1 MGRWNMNLNDAI
13 NKLTVSQQE
22 VNNFYNGETY
32 GNEFKI
38 KSANIF
44 IDDLIK
50 YYSTE
55 IHAGKTL
62 PWTKTHDKFHV
73 RPGEVTL
80 VTGPSGHGK
89 SMWLSQVILHL
100 MKSSICLVSSL
111 EMRPVLTM
119 ARMLAQALGSQE
131 PTDEYVTRFCER
143 AASKLYIYD
152 QTGVTTSE
160 DMIATLFWGKHVLG
174 VEVFVIDSLMK
185 MADIAEDNYNAQ
197 KLFADRLAVVCRDL
211 NIHIFLVAHTRKLS
225 DEEQIPDATDIMG
238 SSHLRN
244 LSDNILCC
252 WRNRYKE
259 RLKDEGKTADADLKI
274 IPDAKIF
281 VQKQRNFQFEGSFNF
296 WYDPKGLR
304 YKESP

>member
-1 MGRWNMNLNDAI
+1 
-13 NKLTVSQQE
+13 
-22 VNNFYNGETY
+22 
-32 GNEFKI
+32 
-38 KSANIF
+38 
-44 IDDLIK
+44 
-50 YYSTE
+50 
-55 IHAGKTL
+55 
-62 PWTKTHDKFHV
+62 
-73 RPGEVTL
+73 
-80 VTGPSGHGK
+80 
-89 SMWLSQVILHL
+89 
-100 MKSSICLVSSL
+100 
-111 EMRPVLTM
+111 
-119 ARMLAQALGSQE
+119 
-131 PTDEYVTRFCER
+131 
-143 AASKLYIYD
+143 
-152 QTGVTTSE
+152 
-160 DMIATLFWGKHVLG
+160 MIATLYWGKHVLG

-185 MADIAEDNYNAQ
+185 MADIAEDNYNSQ

-252 WRNRYKE
+252 WRNRYKQ
-259 RLKDEGKTADADLKI
+259 RLQEEGKTPEADLKI